1 MAVTVT
7 YDVTDIDNNDR
18 TRIRCAFE
26 RFGWEHIGG
35 STFRY
40 PRFEHDVEFEDWLN
54 HVAPA
59 LHFFRSFVLAK
70 GITIRA
76 FTLDTQSS
84 SCFKEGVA
92 GVGPAVGAALPLVP
106 PTNTQLGEQSVR
118 DWVQAGIDS
127 VP

>member
-1 MAVTVT
+1 MAITVT
-7 YDVTDIDNNDR
+7 YDVTDLDANDR
-18 TRIRCAFE
+18 TRIRSAFE

-54 HVAPA
+54 HVIPA

-76 FTLDTQSS
+76 FTLDSQSS

-92 GVGPAVGAALPLVP
+92 GVGPANGANLPLIQPANV
-106 PTNTQLGEQSVR
+106 QMGEQNLR
-118 DWVQAGIDS
+118 DWVQSS
-127 VP
+127 VNQMP